1 MRNFYRQATPEERR
15 RYEQG
20 LYALQD
26 KVFEVAGVYGDKIY
40 LTGGTALSRF
50 YFQHRLS
57 DDLDFFT
64 TTDDLKLIAND
75 LVGRLQARG
84 FGVEIDKLDVYFGR
98 IFAEENGLK
107 LKIEFVREF
116 NLYGELIKTEKG
128 IYVNNLEDIGA
139 NKISAFE
146 DRAEMKDII
155 DLYYITRKLSWETLF
170 QIADTKRVPVAYEEL
185 LTINAQGISGKV
197 LTLMDIDETPLAAFV
212 DELKAQT
219 EAQIKKKEQVAVNNI
234 QKIAEKL
241 LWDFPI
247 ENRKLDE
254 FSKPVLK
261 RRLKQLPLPE
271 RKALEKV
278 IADTYGCLAD
288 DPIERGDQGQY
299 EIREAMELN

>member
-1 MRNFYRQATPEERR
+1 MKNFYRQATPEERR

-26 KVFEVAGVYGDKIY
+26 KIFEIAGVYEDKIY

-57 DDLDFFT
+57 EDLDFFT

-84 FGVEIDKLDVYFGR
+84 FIVEIDKLDVYFGR
-98 IFAEENGLK
+98 IFAQEKDLK

-116 NLYGELIKTEKG
+116 NLYGELIKTGKG

-155 DLYYITRKLSWETLF
+155 DLYFITQKLPWETLF

-197 LTLMDIDETPLAAFV
+197 LTLVDIDEA
-212 DELKAQT
+212 ELEKFLIDLREKT
-219 EAQIKKKEQVAVNNI
+219 EAQIKKKEQAAMSNI
-234 QKIAEKL
+234 SGITEKL
-241 LWDFPI
+241 LWDFPVEDREI
-247 ENRKLDE
+247 NQY
-254 FSKPVLK
+254 SKPVLK

-271 RKALEKV
+271 RKALEN
-278 IADTYGCLAD
+278 AFNSL
-288 DPIERGDQGQY
+288 
-299 EIREAMELN
+299 